1 MKRLLA
7 LLSLVCVLAFASACH
22 YETNISADASAELS
36 YANGDLIRIDPVT
49 YGGFHHS
56 RFTDNDLEN
65 IFVDL
70 TRHVSP
76 DFTTAVLHLEVYD
89 EVSGKRLR
97 DENYGVVFNSIS
109 GHYDF
114 ADMDIIY

>member
-1 MKRLLA
+1 MKRVLA
-7 LLSLVCVLAFASACH
+7 LLSLACVLVLAGACH
-22 YETNISADASAELS
+22 YETNISAEASAELT
-36 YANGDLIRIDPVT
+36 YANGDLIRIAPVT

-56 RFTDNDLEN
+56 RFTDNDLED

-70 TRHVSP
+70 TRHASL
-76 DFTTAVLHLEVYD
+76 DFTTAILHLEVYD
-89 EVSGKRLR
+89 EISGKRLR
-97 DENYGVVFNSIS
+97 DENYGVVFNSIT

>member
-1 MKRLLA
+1 MKRFLV
-7 LLSLVCVLAFASACH
+7 LLSLACALFVASACH
-22 YETNISADASAELS
+22 FDTNLSADASAELT

-49 YGGFHHS
+49 YGGFHHN
-56 RFTDNDLEN
+56 RFSDNDLEV

-70 TRHVSP
+70 TRHASP

-89 EVSGKRLR
+89 EISGKHLR
-97 DENYGVVFNSIS
+97 DEDYGVVYNSIS

-114 ADMDIIY
+114 ADLSIVY